1 MAEFAVGLGTN
12 LGDRA
17 ENLRTALTAL
27 AALPDVFIGNVSSLY
42 ESAPWGVTDQPAFLN
57 ACAILQTNLSPQE
70 LLDAC
75 LAIERAMGRVREEKW
90 GSRLIDI
97 DLVWWSGRA
106 IQTEPLTLPHP
117 FAHERAF
124 VLLPLLEIAPDLT
137 LRGEHLTAHLARLPL
152 SDVDGLKKIISP
164 EWQNRG

>member
-1 MAEFAVGLGTN
+1 MAEFAIGLGTN

-27 AALPDVFIGNVSSLY
+27 AALPDVFIGHVSSLY

-75 LAIERAMGRVREEKW
+75 LAIERSMGRVREEKW
-90 GSRLIDI
+90 GPRLIDI

-152 SDVDGLKKIISP
+152 SDVDGLKKIVSP

>member
-1 MAEFAVGLGTN
+1 MAEFAIGLGTN

-27 AALPDVFIGNVSSLY
+27 AALPDVFIGHVSSLY
-42 ESAPWGVTDQPAFLN
+42 ESTPWGVTDQPPFLN

-75 LAIERAMGRVREEKW
+75 LAIERAMGRIREEKW
-90 GSRLIDI
+90 GPRIIDI
-97 DLVWWSGRA
+97 DLICWSGRA
-106 IQTEPLTLPHP
+106 IQIEQLTLPHP

-152 SDVDGLKKIISP
+152 SDVDGLKKIVSP